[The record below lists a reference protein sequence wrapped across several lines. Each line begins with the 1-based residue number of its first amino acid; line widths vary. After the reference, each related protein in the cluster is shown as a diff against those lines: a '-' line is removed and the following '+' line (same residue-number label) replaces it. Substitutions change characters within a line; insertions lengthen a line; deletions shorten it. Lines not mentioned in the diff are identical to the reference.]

1 MLCKMATIKSNSLFH
16 FTPKE
21 EYLLDILENGFWPRY
36 CSEDIEWLIPKDLKN
51 ELEKQEEDNLC
62 ISFIKD
68 LIKNNISSIAY
79 PMSCFCDIPL
89 SKITAHTDFYGGF
102 GLGMTKEWGIRKGL
116 NPIFYLSDNS
126 IIPNLIQSFLLKTVP
141 IDLWKSIQ
149 SEKTNQNT
157 IIQLMKFLKPL
168 SGKMKVNGE
177 EVTKNFDEECE
188 WRYAPASYENNSFQN
203 FLLYFLA
210 NNNEELQN
218 QNLITKKDA
227 SLKFEPSDIKYI
239 FVPEDSN
246 IPTIINK
253 INTIFTDCP
262 DDERLLLLS
271 KVISLETIRKD
282 F

>member
-1 MLCKMATIKSNSLFH
+1 MATIKSNSLFH

-36 CSEDIEWLIPKDLKN
+36 CSEDIEWLIPKDFKN
-51 ELEKQEEDNLC
+51 ELEKQEEDNFWETLT
-62 ISFIKD
+62 KE
-68 LIKNNISSIAY
+68 LIKYNISSIAY

-102 GLGMTKEWGIRKGL
+102 GLGMTKEWGIRKRL

-126 IIPNLIQSFLLKTVP
+126 IIPNLIQSFLLKTAP
-141 IDLWKSIQ
+141 IDFWKSIQ

-157 IIQLMKFLKPL
+157 IIQLIKFLKPL
-168 SGKMKVNGE
+168 RGKMKVNGK

-188 WRYAPASYENNSFQN
+188 WRYAPASDENNLFPN
-203 FLLYFLA
+203 FLPNFLA
-210 NNNEELQN
+210 NNNEELQDSN
-218 QNLITKKDA
+218 IVTKKVA
-227 SLKFEPSDIKYI
+227 SLNFEPSDIKYI

-253 INTIFTDCP
+253 INTIFTNYP
-262 DDERLLLLS
+262 EHERLLLLS
-271 KVISLETIRKD
+271 KVISLDTIRKD

>member
-1 MLCKMATIKSNSLFH
+1 MATIKSNSLFH

-36 CSEDIEWLIPKDLKN
+36 CSEDIEWLIPKDFKN
-51 ELEKQEEDNLC
+51 ELEKQEENNLLET
-62 ISFIKD
+62 
-68 LIKNNISSIAY
+68 LIKQLIKYNISSIAY

-102 GLGMTKEWGIRKGL
+102 GLGMTKEWGIRKRL

-126 IIPNLIQSFLLKTVP
+126 IIPNLIQSFLLKTAP
-141 IDLWKSIQ
+141 IDFWKSIK

-157 IIQLMKFLKPL
+157 IVQLMKFLKPL
-168 SGKMKVNGE
+168 RGKMKVNGT

-188 WRYAPASYENNSFQN
+188 WRYAPASDENNLFPN
-203 FLLYFLA
+203 FLPNFLA
-210 NNNEELQN
+210 NNNEELQDSN
-218 QNLITKKDA
+218 IVTKKVA
-227 SLKFEPSDIKYI
+227 SLNFEPSDIKYI

-253 INTIFTDCP
+253 INTIFTNYP
-262 DDERLLLLS
+262 EHERLLLLS
-271 KVISLETIRKD
+271 KVISLDTIRKD

>member
-1 MLCKMATIKSNSLFH
+1 MATIKSNSLFH

-36 CSEDIEWLIPKDLKN
+36 CSEDIEWLIPKDFKN
-51 ELEKQEEDNLC
+51 ELEKQEEDNSL
-62 ISFIKD
+62 KT
-68 LIKNNISSIAY
+68 LIKELIKSNISSIAY

-102 GLGMTKEWGIRKGL
+102 GLGMTKEWGIRKRL

-126 IIPNLIQSFLLKTVP
+126 IIPNLIQSFLLKTAP
-141 IDLWKSIQ
+141 IDFWKSIQ

-168 SGKMKVNGE
+168 RGKMKVNGK

-188 WRYAPASYENNSFQN
+188 WRYAPASDENNLFPN
-203 FLLYFLA
+203 FLPNFLA
-210 NNNEELQN
+210 NNEELQDSN
-218 QNLITKKDA
+218 IVTKKVA
-227 SLKFEPSDIKYI
+227 SLNFEPSDIKYI

-253 INTIFTDCP
+253 INTIFTNYP
-262 DDERLLLLS
+262 EHERLLLLS
-271 KVISLETIRKD
+271 KVISLDTIRKD

>member
-1 MLCKMATIKSNSLFH
+1 MATIKSNSLFH

-36 CSEDIEWLIPKDLKN
+36 CSEDIEWLIPKDFKN
-51 ELEKQEEDNLC
+51 ELEKQEEDNSLKTR
-62 ISFIKD
+62 IKE
-68 LIKNNISSIAY
+68 LIKSNISSIAY

-102 GLGMTKEWGIRKGL
+102 GLGMTKEWGIRKRL

-126 IIPNLIQSFLLKTVP
+126 IIPNLIQSFLLKTAP
-141 IDLWKSIQ
+141 IDFWKSIQ

-157 IIQLMKFLKPL
+157 IVQLMKFLKPL
-168 SGKMKVNGE
+168 RGKMKVNGK

-188 WRYAPASYENNSFQN
+188 WRYAPASDENNLFPN
-203 FLLYFLA
+203 FLPNFLA
-210 NNNEELQN
+210 NNNEELQDSN
-218 QNLITKKDA
+218 IVTKKVA
-227 SLKFEPSDIKYI
+227 SLNFEPSDIKYI

-253 INTIFTDCP
+253 INTIFTNYP
-262 DDERLLLLS
+262 EHERLLLLS
-271 KVISLETIRKD
+271 KVISLDTIRKD

>member
-1 MLCKMATIKSNSLFH
+1 MATIKSNSLFH

-21 EYLLDILENGFWPRY
+21 GYLLDILENGFWPRY
-36 CSEDIEWLIPKDLKN
+36 CSEDIEWLIPKDFKN
-51 ELEKQEEDNLC
+51 ELEKQEEDNFWETLT
-62 ISFIKD
+62 KE
-68 LIKNNISSIAY
+68 LIKYNISSIAY

-102 GLGMTKEWGIRKGL
+102 GLGMTKEWGIRKRL

-126 IIPNLIQSFLLKTVP
+126 IIPNLIQSFLLKTAP
-141 IDLWKSIQ
+141 IDFWKSIQ

-168 SGKMKVNGE
+168 RGKMKVNGK

-188 WRYAPASYENNSFQN
+188 WRYAPASDENNLFPN
-203 FLLYFLA
+203 FLPNFLA
-210 NNNEELQN
+210 NNNEELQDSN
-218 QNLITKKDA
+218 IVTKKVA
-227 SLKFEPSDIKYI
+227 SLNFEPSDIKYI

-253 INTIFTDCP
+253 INTIFTNYP
-262 DDERLLLLS
+262 EHERLLLLS
-271 KVISLETIRKD
+271 KVISLDTIRKD

>member
-1 MLCKMATIKSNSLFH
+1 MATIKSNSLFH

-36 CSEDIEWLIPKDLKN
+36 CFEDIEWLIPKDLKN
-51 ELEKQEEDNLC
+51 ELEKQEEDNFLETLT
-62 ISFIKD
+62 KE
-68 LIKNNISSIAY
+68 LIKSNISSIAY

-89 SKITAHTDFYGGF
+89 SKITAHTDFYGSF
-102 GLGMTKEWGIRKGL
+102 GLGMTKEWGIRKRL

-126 IIPNLIQSFLLKTVP
+126 IIPNLIQSFLLKTAP
-141 IDLWKSIQ
+141 IDFWKSIQ

-168 SGKMKVNGE
+168 RGKMKVNGK

-188 WRYAPASYENNSFQN
+188 WRYAPASDENNLFPN
-203 FLLYFLA
+203 FLPNFLA
-210 NNNEELQN
+210 NNNEELQDSN
-218 QNLITKKDA
+218 IVTKKVA
-227 SLKFEPSDIKYI
+227 SLNFEPSDIKYI

-253 INTIFTDCP
+253 INTIFTNYP
-262 DDERLLLLS
+262 EHERLLLLS
-271 KVISLETIRKD
+271 KVISLDTIRKD

>member
-16 FTPKE
+16 FTPEE

-51 ELEKQEEDNLC
+51 ELEKQEEDDLF
-62 ISFIKD
+62 ISFIKN

-141 IDLWKSIQ
+141 IDFWKSIQ

-168 SGKMKVNGE
+168 SGKMKVNGK

-188 WRYAPASYENNSFQN
+188 WRYAPASDENNLFPN
-203 FLLYFLA
+203 FLPNFLA
-210 NNNEELQN
+210 NNNEELQDSN
-218 QNLITKKDA
+218 IVTKKVA
-227 SLKFEPSDIKYI
+227 SLNFEPSDIKYI

-253 INTIFTDCP
+253 INTIFTNYP
-262 DDERLLLLS
+262 EHERLLLLS
-271 KVISLETIRKD
+271 KVISLDTIRKD

>member
-1 MLCKMATIKSNSLFH
+1 MATIKSNSLFH

-51 ELEKQEEDNLC
+51 ELEKQEEDNLF

-68 LIKNNISSIAY
+68 LIKDNISSIAY

-102 GLGMTKEWGIRKGL
+102 GLGMTKEWGIRKRL

-126 IIPNLIQSFLLKTVP
+126 IIPNLIQSFLLKTAP
-141 IDLWKSIQ
+141 IDFWKSIQ

-168 SGKMKVNGE
+168 RGKMKVNGK

-188 WRYAPASYENNSFQN
+188 WRYAPASDENNLFPN
-203 FLLYFLA
+203 FLPNFLA
-210 NNNEELQN
+210 NNNEELQDSN
-218 QNLITKKDA
+218 IVTKKVA
-227 SLKFEPSDIKYI
+227 SLNFEPSDIKYI

-253 INTIFTDCP
+253 INTIFTNYP
-262 DDERLLLLS
+262 EHERLLLLS
-271 KVISLETIRKD
+271 KVISLDTIRKD

>member
-1 MLCKMATIKSNSLFH
+1 MATIKSNSLFH

-36 CSEDIEWLIPKDLKN
+36 CSEDIEWVIPKDFKN
-51 ELEKQEEDNLC
+51 ELEKQEEDNSL
-62 ISFIKD
+62 KT
-68 LIKNNISSIAY
+68 LIKELIKSNISSIAY

-102 GLGMTKEWGIRKGL
+102 GLGMTKEWGIRKRL

-126 IIPNLIQSFLLKTVP
+126 IIPNLIQSFLLKTAP
-141 IDLWKSIQ
+141 IDFWKSIQ

-168 SGKMKVNGE
+168 RGKMKVNGK

-188 WRYAPASYENNSFQN
+188 WRYAPASDENNLFPN
-203 FLLYFLA
+203 FLPNFLA
-210 NNNEELQN
+210 NNEELQDSN
-218 QNLITKKDA
+218 IVTKKVA
-227 SLKFEPSDIKYI
+227 SLNFEPSDIKYI

-253 INTIFTDCP
+253 INTIFTNYP
-262 DDERLLLLS
+262 EHERLLLLS
-271 KVISLETIRKD
+271 KVISLDTIRKD

>member
-1 MLCKMATIKSNSLFH
+1 MATIKSNSLFH

-36 CSEDIEWLIPKDLKN
+36 CFEDIEWLIPKDLKN
-51 ELEKQEEDNLC
+51 ELKKQEEDNFWETLT
-62 ISFIKD
+62 KK
-68 LIKNNISSIAY
+68 LIKYNISSIAY

-102 GLGMTKEWGIRKGL
+102 GLGMTKEWGIRKRL

-126 IIPNLIQSFLLKTVP
+126 IIPNLIQSFLLKTAP
-141 IDLWKSIQ
+141 IDFWKSIQ

-168 SGKMKVNGE
+168 RGKMKVNGK

-188 WRYAPASYENNSFQN
+188 WRYAPTSDENNLFPN
-203 FLLYFLA
+203 FLPNFLA
-210 NNNEELQN
+210 NNNEELQDSN
-218 QNLITKKDA
+218 IVTKKVA
-227 SLKFEPSDIKYI
+227 SLNFEPSDIKYI

-253 INTIFTDCP
+253 INTIFTNHP
-262 DDERLLLLS
+262 EHERLLLLS
-271 KVISLETIRKD
+271 KVISLDTIRKD

>member
-1 MLCKMATIKSNSLFH
+1 MGTIKSNSLFH
-16 FTPKE
+16 FTLKE

-36 CSEDIEWLIPKDLKN
+36 CFEDIEWLIPKDLKN

-141 IDLWKSIQ
+141 IDFWKSIQ

-168 SGKMKVNGE
+168 SGKMKVNGI

-203 FLLYFLA
+203 FLLNFLA

>member
-1 MLCKMATIKSNSLFH
+1 MATIKSNSLFH

-36 CSEDIEWLIPKDLKN
+36 CSEDIEWLIPKDFKN
-51 ELEKQEEDNLC
+51 ELEKQEEDNFWETLT
-62 ISFIKD
+62 KE
-68 LIKNNISSIAY
+68 LIKYNISSIAY

-102 GLGMTKEWGIRKGL
+102 GLGMTKEWGIRKRL

-126 IIPNLIQSFLLKTVP
+126 IIPNLIQSFLLKTAP
-141 IDLWKSIQ
+141 IDFWKSIQ

-168 SGKMKVNGE
+168 RGKMKVNGK

-188 WRYAPASYENNSFQN
+188 WRYAPASDENNLFPN
-203 FLLYFLA
+203 FLA
-210 NNNEELQN
+210 NNNEELQDSN
-218 QNLITKKDA
+218 IVTKKVA
-227 SLKFEPSDIKYI
+227 SLNFEPSDIKYI

-253 INTIFTDCP
+253 INTIFTNYP
-262 DDERLLLLS
+262 EHERLLLLS
-271 KVISLETIRKD
+271 KVISLDTIRKD

>member
-1 MLCKMATIKSNSLFH
+1 MATIKSNSLFH

-21 EYLLDILENGFWPRY
+21 EYLLDILENGFWPTY
-36 CSEDIEWLIPKDLKN
+36 CSEDIEWLIPKDFKN
-51 ELEKQEEDNLC
+51 ELEKQEEDNFWETLT
-62 ISFIKD
+62 KE
-68 LIKNNISSIAY
+68 LIKYNISSIAY

-102 GLGMTKEWGIRKGL
+102 GLGMTKEWGIRKRL

-126 IIPNLIQSFLLKTVP
+126 IIPNLIQSFLLKTAP
-141 IDLWKSIQ
+141 IDFWKSIQ

-168 SGKMKVNGE
+168 RGKMKVNGK

-188 WRYAPASYENNSFQN
+188 WRYAPASDENNLFPN
-203 FLLYFLA
+203 FLPNFLA
-210 NNNEELQN
+210 NNNEELQDSN
-218 QNLITKKDA
+218 IVTKKVA
-227 SLKFEPSDIKYI
+227 SLNFEPSDIKYI

-253 INTIFTDCP
+253 INTIFTNYP
-262 DDERLLLLS
+262 EHERLLLLS
-271 KVISLETIRKD
+271 KVISLDTIRKD

>member
-1 MLCKMATIKSNSLFH
+1 MATIKSNSLFH

-21 EYLLDILENGFWPRY
+21 EYLLDILENGFWPRF
-36 CSEDIEWLIPKDLKN
+36 CSEDIEWLIPKDFKN
-51 ELEKQEEDNLC
+51 ELEKQEENNLLET
-62 ISFIKD
+62 
-68 LIKNNISSIAY
+68 LIKQLIKYNISSIAY

-102 GLGMTKEWGIRKGL
+102 GLGMTKEWGIRKRL

-126 IIPNLIQSFLLKTVP
+126 IIPNLIQSFLLKTAP
-141 IDLWKSIQ
+141 IDFWKSIQ

-168 SGKMKVNGE
+168 RGKMKVNGK

-188 WRYAPASYENNSFQN
+188 WRYAPASDENNLFPN
-203 FLLYFLA
+203 FLPNFLA
-210 NNNEELQN
+210 NNNEELQDSN
-218 QNLITKKDA
+218 IVTKKVA
-227 SLKFEPSDIKYI
+227 SLNFEPSDIKYI

-253 INTIFTDCP
+253 INTIFTNYP
-262 DDERLLLLS
+262 EHERLLLLS
-271 KVISLETIRKD
+271 KVISLDTIRKD

>member
-1 MLCKMATIKSNSLFH
+1 M
-16 FTPKE
+16 
-21 EYLLDILENGFWPRY
+21 ENGFWPRY
-36 CSEDIEWLIPKDLKN
+36 CSEDIEWLIPKDFKN
-51 ELEKQEEDNLC
+51 ELEKQEEDNFWETLT
-62 ISFIKD
+62 KE
-68 LIKNNISSIAY
+68 LIKYNISSIAY

-102 GLGMTKEWGIRKGL
+102 GLGMTKEWGIRKRL

-126 IIPNLIQSFLLKTVP
+126 IIPNLIQSFLLKTAP
-141 IDLWKSIQ
+141 IDFWKSIQ

-168 SGKMKVNGE
+168 RGKMKVNGK

-188 WRYAPASYENNSFQN
+188 WRYAPASDENNLFPN
-203 FLLYFLA
+203 FLPNFLA
-210 NNNEELQN
+210 NNNEELQDSN
-218 QNLITKKDA
+218 IVTKKVA
-227 SLKFEPSDIKYI
+227 SLNFEPSDIKYI

-253 INTIFTDCP
+253 INTIFTNYP
-262 DDERLLLLS
+262 EHERLLLLS
-271 KVISLETIRKD
+271 KVISLDTIRKD

>member
-1 MLCKMATIKSNSLFH
+1 MATIKSNSLFH

-36 CSEDIEWLIPKDLKN
+36 CFEDIEWLIPKDLKN
-51 ELEKQEEDNLC
+51 ELEKQEEDNFLETLT
-62 ISFIKD
+62 KE
-68 LIKNNISSIAY
+68 LIKSNISSIAY

-89 SKITAHTDFYGGF
+89 SKITAHTDFYGSF
-102 GLGMTKEWGIRKGL
+102 GLGMTKEWGIRKRL

-126 IIPNLIQSFLLKTVP
+126 IIPNLIQSFLLKTAP
-141 IDLWKSIQ
+141 IDFWKSIQ

-168 SGKMKVNGE
+168 SGKMKVNGK

-188 WRYAPASYENNSFQN
+188 WRYAPASDENNLFPN
-203 FLLYFLA
+203 FLPNFLA
-210 NNNEELQN
+210 NNNEELQDSN
-218 QNLITKKDA
+218 IVTKKVA
-227 SLKFEPSDIKYI
+227 SLNFEPSDIKYI

-253 INTIFTDCP
+253 INTIFTNYP
-262 DDERLLLLS
+262 EHERLLLLS
-271 KVISLETIRKD
+271 KVISLDTIRKD